1 MSRFRAV
8 LPRPLPP
15 GESVTIDLYVE
26 NPWEPGRYRLRI
38 GPVQENVRWFG
49 DADEQNDLVWDGE
62 VRLPVPP

>member
-26 NPWEPGRYRLRI
+26 NPWEPGRFRLRI
-38 GPVQENVRWFG
+38 
-49 DADEQNDLVWDGE
+49 
-62 VRLPVPP
+62 